1 MDTLPNNETIFFLVR
16 HGEGE
21 QNVLRIL
28 NSLSEGERFGLTD
41 AGRAQ
46 VAATAKEL
54 ADENVDVMY
63 SSPIRRTRETSEII
77 SIATGVEIRFDER
90 LRETDFGVWSG
101 RSADDFWKKYP
112 DPMSRLDGH
121 AEDGLE
127 GFRAMRMRLAEFLRE
142 VLVEHAGERIV
153 LVSHGDPLEQL
164 HGILTEED
172 IVATISGWY
181 PKKGT
186 AAKVVVRS
194 DFLDGFDERETQL
207 RTAVPDSESLTHIP
221 ERM

>member
-1 MDTLPNNETIFFLVR
+1 MMNFPNNETTFFLVR

-28 NSLSEGERFGLTD
+28 NSLSEGERFGLTE

-46 VAATAKEL
+46 VEVTAGEL
-54 ADENVDVMY
+54 AGEDIDAIY
-63 SSPIRRTRETSEII
+63 SSPIRRTRETAEII
-77 SIATGVEIRFDER
+77 SIATGVGIVFDER

-112 DPMSRLDGH
+112 DPASRLDGNP
-121 AEDGLE
+121 EDGLE
-127 GFRAMRMRLAEFLRE
+127 GFRAMRSRLGEFLRE
-142 VLVEHAGERIV
+142 ALVEHAGKKII

-181 PKKGT
+181 PKKGIAT
-186 AAKVVVRS
+186 KVS
-194 DFLDGFDERETQL
+194 AGADFLDDFDERESRL
-207 RTAVPDSESLTHIP
+207 RSTDAGTSSSIHP
-221 ERM
+221 ERR